1 MENTKNTS
9 DKFREFH
16 YFIAEKCIEFI
27 HNNEDIYSLINEQQE
42 LQDIRVSFCIE
53 NLESSIKECKW
64 MPSSDSYLSISVGD
78 KIVLESI

>member
-1 MENTKNTS
+1 MENTKNTL

-27 HNNEDIYSLINEQQE
+27 HNNEDIHSLIKEQQE
-42 LQDIRVSFCIE
+42 LQDIKVSFCID

-78 KIVLESI
+78 KTVLESI